1 MSWTVGMVASELF
14 NKGQLSRRK
23 LAFLRQC
30 LENPDVDLTVLE
42 REKIYAHPLIR
53 EYSKSWRE

>member
-1 MSWTVGMVASELF
+1 MVASELF
-14 NKGQLSRRK
+14 NNGQLSRRK

-53 EYSKSWRE
+53 ESSKSWRE